1 MDKWITVEQVAIKF
15 GFNPKSVLNAIY
27 HQRVQ
32 ARRDGRRWLI
42 LAASA
47 YDRWNGILLHERGQ
61 RQCRACERVLPLH
74 EFLLFKG
81 RKRRRMCKTC
91 WRQQK
96 RSYLNA
102 WRHARKYGN

>member
-1 MDKWITVEQVAIKF
+1 MGKWITVEQVAAQF
-15 GFNPKSVLNAIY
+15 GLHRGSVLNAIY

-32 ARRDGRRWLI
+32 ARRAGRQWLI
-42 LAASA
+42 LAESA
-47 YDRWNGILLHERGQ
+47 YARWNGILLHERGQ
-61 RQCRACERVLPLH
+61 RQCRACKRVLPLH
-74 EFLLFKG
+74 EFLPYKG
-81 RKRRRMCKTC
+81 WMRRRMCKTC